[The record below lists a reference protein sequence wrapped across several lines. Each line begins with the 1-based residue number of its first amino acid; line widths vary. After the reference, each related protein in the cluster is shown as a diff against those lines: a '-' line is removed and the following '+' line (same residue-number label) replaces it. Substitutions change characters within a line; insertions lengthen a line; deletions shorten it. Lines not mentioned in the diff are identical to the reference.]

1 MNLAEYIRDIPDF
14 PKKGIVF
21 KDVTPLLG
29 NGEVFN
35 HTIEML
41 STPYE
46 GEVDIVVGIEARGF
60 IFASPVAIRLG
71 AGFVPARKVGKLPYE
86 IIKSSYDLEY
96 GSDGLEMHKDS
107 IKPGD
112 KVLIIDDVLATGGT
126 AKAVIDMVES
136 LGGVVVGLS
145 FLLEIQEL
153 KGKDKI
159 DGYEIKSLIK
169 C

>member
-21 KDVTPLLG
+21 KDVTPLLD
-29 NGEVFN
+29 NGEAFN
-35 HTIEML
+35 HTIEVL
-41 STPYE
+41 SAPYE
-46 GEVDIVVGIEARGF
+46 GKVDIVVGIEARGF

-71 AGFVPARKVGKLPYE
+71 AGFVPARKIGKLPYE

-126 AKAVIDMVES
+126 AKAVADMVES